1 MNYRIL
7 VINLGS
13 TSTKAAVFENEQLI
27 WESKIEHSIKELTSF
42 PSIVSQKEYRQ
53 ELILSALKNG
63 NIELNSLSA
72 IAARGGLLKPL
83 ISGTYRINQSMV
95 DALINTKRG
104 EHASNLCAI
113 IAFDLGNQ
121 QGIPSYIV
129 DPVSVDELED
139 VSYQESANGFHT
151 TNKSNKNSNHNCK

>member
-83 ISGTYRINQSMV
+83 ISGTYGINQSMV

-113 IAFDLGNQ
+113 IAFDL
-121 QGIPSYIV
+121 
-129 DPVSVDELED
+129 
-139 VSYQESANGFHT
+139 
-151 TNKSNKNSNHNCK
+151 